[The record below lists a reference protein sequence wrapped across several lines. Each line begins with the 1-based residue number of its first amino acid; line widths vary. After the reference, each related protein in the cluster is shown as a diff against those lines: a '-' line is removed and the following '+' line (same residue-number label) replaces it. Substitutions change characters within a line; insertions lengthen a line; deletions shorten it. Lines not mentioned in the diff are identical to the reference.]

1 MLAGQ
6 RENPGDA
13 FGGLPGG
20 TVLDGIP
27 TRTDISLASCPSVA
41 PLESGV
47 NAPTRLTKTA
57 RETPSVP
64 QVGMPA

>member
-47 NAPTRLTKTA
+47 NAA
-57 RETPSVP
+57 R
-64 QVGMPA
+64 